1 MKYLIKSF
9 TFFCACML
17 VQLMGVAQSSTVNFN
32 DNWKFQ
38 LALDSTGNFPINNNW
53 RTLQLPHDW
62 SIEGNFSAS
71 HKTTF
76 NQAALPAGIGWYQK
90 EFVRTKAMLNKDV
103 FIYFD
108 GVFCNSEIWVND
120 HFVGKRPNGYVGFEY
135 NITPFLQETNTIKVK
150 VDNYLQPNSRYY
162 TGSGIYRDVQ
172 LIIKD
177 EVYCKA
183 SDIFITT
190 PQVSKQ
196 KAVVQLDVQVSNP
209 KKNLYQIKYELVDPS
224 GKIVGTT
231 TTKLGQQSKQEITL
245 AVASPKLWSTEYPNL
260 YKAVVSTLVNGMVKD
275 VVETKIGI
283 RNFRFDV
290 KNGFYLNEVPTK
302 ILGVCMHHDLG
313 ALGAAFNKSAAKRQL
328 QLLKEMGC
336 NAIRTAHNMPAAAF
350 LDLCDEMGFLVMDE
364 AFDSWQKKKNK
375 YDYSKDFAKWHQQDL
390 EAMIVRDRNHPSVFM
405 WSIGNEIREQFDSSG
420 IALTKEMVAII
431 KALDTTRP
439 VTSALTEN
447 ILSKNFIAQSDALDL
462 LGFNYKQSAYDSL
475 PSRFVGKPLIA
486 AETASALET
495 RAVYVLPAD
504 SNYIWPSDS
513 KDTKSGNVDYTCSAY
528 DNTYAYWGTTHEN
541 SWLSVKNRPFMSG
554 LFVWS
559 GFDFLGEPVP
569 YTYPAR
575 SSYYGIIDLAGIP
588 KDVYYMYQ
596 SEWTQKPVLHVLP
609 HWNWQ
614 KGQIVDVWAYYNNAD
629 MVSLYLNGKLVGTS
643 QKTAN
648 RLHAAWKLP
657 FEPGILKVVSTLK
670 GKVVLTKEMHTAGAP
685 KRLELSVNSRI
696 IHPNSENLCFITA
709 KLQDAKGNLV
719 PIHDQKIDFFVEE
732 GGTIVA
738 TDNGSPISHESFK
751 NTAIN
756 TLNGVCIAIVKP
768 TKGARNLKIRAISE
782 KCLPVKMDI
791 KLH

>member
-1 MKYLIKSF
+1 
-9 TFFCACML
+9 
-17 VQLMGVAQSSTVNFN
+17 
-32 DNWKFQ
+32 
-38 LALDSTGNFPINNNW
+38 
-53 RTLQLPHDW
+53 
-62 SIEGNFSAS
+62 
-71 HKTTF
+71 
-76 NQAALPAGIGWYQK
+76 
-90 EFVRTKAMLNKDV
+90 
-103 FIYFD
+103 
-108 GVFCNSEIWVND
+108 
-120 HFVGKRPNGYVGFEY
+120 
-135 NITPFLQETNTIKVK
+135 
-150 VDNYLQPNSRYY
+150 
-162 TGSGIYRDVQ
+162 
-172 LIIKD
+172 
-177 EVYCKA
+177 
-183 SDIFITT
+183 
-190 PQVSKQ
+190 
-196 KAVVQLDVQVSNP
+196 
-209 KKNLYQIKYELVDPS
+209 
-224 GKIVGTT
+224 
-231 TTKLGQQSKQEITL
+231 
-245 AVASPKLWSTEYPNL
+245 
-260 YKAVVSTLVNGMVKD
+260 MVKD

-313 ALGAAFNKSAAKRQL
+313 ALGAAYNKSAAKRQL

-447 ILSKNFIAQSDALDL
+447 ILSKNFIAQSAALDL
-462 LGFNYKQSAYDSL
+462 LGFNYKQNAYDSL
-475 PSRFVGKPLIA
+475 PIRFAGKPLIA

-495 RAVYVLPAD
+495 RGVYLLPAD

-596 SEWTQKPVLHVLP
+596 SEWTKKPVLHVLP
-609 HWNWQ
+609 HWNWK

-629 MVSLYLNGKLVGTS
+629 LVSLYLNGKLVGTS

-657 FEPGILKVVSTLK
+657 FEPGVLKVVSTLK

-685 KRLELSVNSRI
+685 QRLELSVNSRI

-719 PIHDQKIDFFVEE
+719 PIHDQKIDFSVEE

-768 TKGARNLKIRAISE
+768 TKGAKNLKIRAISE
-782 KCLPVKMDI
+782 NCLPTKMDI

>member
-9 TFFCACML
+9 TFFCASML
-17 VQLMGVAQSSTVNFN
+17 VQLLGAAQSSNIQFN

-38 LALDSTGNFPINNNW
+38 LALDSTGAFPSNNNW

-90 EFVRTKAMLNKDV
+90 DFIRTKEMINKEV

-108 GVFCNSEIWVND
+108 GVFCNSEVWVND

-135 NITPFLQETNTIKVK
+135 DITPYLQDKNTIKVK
-150 VDNYLQPNSRYY
+150 VDNFLQPNSRYY

-177 EVYCKA
+177 EVYVKA
-183 SDIFITT
+183 SNIFFTT

-209 KKNLYQIKYELVDPS
+209 KKNLYQIKFDIVDPS
-224 GKIVGTT
+224 GKIISSI
-231 TTKLGQQSKQEITL
+231 TTKLGQESKQKVIL
-245 AVASPKLWSTEYPNL
+245 PVASPQLWNTEHPSL
-260 YKAVVSTLVNGMVKD
+260 YKAIVRTIVNGSVKD

-290 KNGFYLNEVPTK
+290 KNGFYLNDVPTK

-336 NAIRTAHNMPAAAF
+336 NAIRTAHNMPASAF

-364 AFDSWQKKKNK
+364 AFDMWQKKKNK
-375 YDYSKDFAKWHQQDL
+375 FDYSKDFAKWYQQDL
-390 EAMIVRDRNHPSVFM
+390 EAMILRDRNHPSVFM

-420 IALTKEMVAII
+420 IALTKNMVAIV
-431 KALDTTRP
+431 KALDATRP

-447 ILSKNFIAQSDALDL
+447 ILAKNFIAQSGALDL
-462 LGFNYKQSAYDSL
+462 LGFNYKQYAYDSL
-475 PSRFVGKPLIA
+475 PTRFVGKPLIA

-495 RAVYVLPAD
+495 RGVYLLPAD
-504 SNYIWPSDS
+504 SNYVWPSDS
-513 KDTKSGNVDYTCSAY
+513 KDTKPGNVDYTCSAY

-569 YTYPAR
+569 YAYPAR

-596 SEWTQKPVLHVLP
+596 SEWTKKPVLHVLP
-609 HWNWQ
+609 HWNWK
-614 KGQIVDVWAYYNNAD
+614 KGDMVDVWAYYNNAD
-629 MVSLYLNGKLVGTS
+629 LVSLYLNGKLIGTS
-643 QKTAN
+643 QKTPQK
-648 RLHAAWKLP
+648 LHAAWKLP
-657 FEPGILKVVSTLK
+657 FEPGVLKVVSTLK
-670 GKVVLTKEMHTAGAP
+670 GKVVLSKEVFTAGAP
-685 KRLELSVNSRI
+685 AKLQLSVNSRI

-709 KLQDAKGNLV
+709 KLLDAKGNIV
-719 PIHDQKIDFFVEE
+719 PIHDQKIDFMVEE
-732 GGTIVA
+732 GGTIIA
-738 TDNGSPISHESFK
+738 TDNGSPVSHESFN

-768 TKGARNLKIRAISE
+768 SKGANKVKIKASSSNIPDSKIE
-782 KCLPVKMDI
+782 IIVQ
-791 KLH
+791 

>member
-1 MKYLIKSF
+1 
-9 TFFCACML
+9 ML
-17 VQLMGVAQSSTVNFN
+17 VQLLGAAQSSNIQFN

-38 LALDSTGNFPINNNW
+38 LALDSTGAFPSNNNW

-90 EFVRTKAMLNKDV
+90 DFIRTKEMINKEV

-108 GVFCNSEIWVND
+108 GVFCNSEVWVND

-135 NITPFLQETNTIKVK
+135 DITPYLQDKNTIKVK
-150 VDNYLQPNSRYY
+150 VDNFLQPNSRYY

-177 EVYCKA
+177 EVYVKA
-183 SDIFITT
+183 SNIFFTT

-209 KKNLYQIKYELVDPS
+209 KKNLYQIKFDIVDPS
-224 GKIVGTT
+224 GKIISST
-231 TTKLGQQSKQEITL
+231 TTKLGQESKQKVIL
-245 AVASPKLWSTEYPNL
+245 PVASPKLWNTEHPNL
-260 YKAVVSTLVNGMVKD
+260 YKAIVRTIVNGSVKD

-290 KNGFYLNEVPTK
+290 KNGFYLNDVPTK

-336 NAIRTAHNMPAAAF
+336 NAIRTAHNMPASAF

-364 AFDSWQKKKNK
+364 AFDMWQKKKNK
-375 YDYSKDFAKWHQQDL
+375 FDYSKDFAKWYQQDL
-390 EAMIVRDRNHPSVFM
+390 EAMILRDRNHPSVFM

-420 IALTKEMVAII
+420 IALTKNMVAIV
-431 KALDTTRP
+431 KALDATRP

-447 ILSKNFIAQSDALDL
+447 ILAKNFIAQAGALDL
-462 LGFNYKQSAYDSL
+462 LGFNYKQYAYDSL
-475 PSRFVGKPLIA
+475 PTRFVGKPLIA

-495 RAVYVLPAD
+495 RGVYLLPAD
-504 SNYIWPSDS
+504 SNYVWPSDS
-513 KDTKSGNVDYTCSAY
+513 KDTKPGNVDYTCSAY

-569 YTYPAR
+569 YAYPAR

-596 SEWTQKPVLHVLP
+596 SEWTKKPVLHVLP
-609 HWNWQ
+609 HWNWK
-614 KGQIVDVWAYYNNAD
+614 KGDMVDVWAYYNNAD
-629 MVSLYLNGKLVGTS
+629 LVSLYLNGKLIGTS
-643 QKTAN
+643 QKTPQK
-648 RLHAAWKLP
+648 LHAAWKLP
-657 FEPGILKVVSTLK
+657 FEPGVLKVVSTLK
-670 GKVVLTKEMHTAGAP
+670 GKVVLSKEVFTAGAP
-685 KRLELSVNSRI
+685 AKLQLSVNSRI

-709 KLQDAKGNLV
+709 KLLDAKGNLV
-719 PIHDQKIDFFVEE
+719 PIHDQKIDFMVEE
-732 GGTIVA
+732 GGTIIA
-738 TDNGSPISHESFK
+738 TDNGSPVSHESFN

-768 TKGARNLKIRAISE
+768 SKGANKVKIKASSSNIPDSKIE
-782 KCLPVKMDI
+782 IIVQ
-791 KLH
+791 

>member
-1 MKYLIKSF
+1 
-9 TFFCACML
+9 
-17 VQLMGVAQSSTVNFN
+17 
-32 DNWKFQ
+32 
-38 LALDSTGNFPINNNW
+38 
-53 RTLQLPHDW
+53 
-62 SIEGNFSAS
+62 
-71 HKTTF
+71 
-76 NQAALPAGIGWYQK
+76 
-90 EFVRTKAMLNKDV
+90 
-103 FIYFD
+103 
-108 GVFCNSEIWVND
+108 
-120 HFVGKRPNGYVGFEY
+120 
-135 NITPFLQETNTIKVK
+135 
-150 VDNYLQPNSRYY
+150 
-162 TGSGIYRDVQ
+162 
-172 LIIKD
+172 
-177 EVYCKA
+177 
-183 SDIFITT
+183 
-190 PQVSKQ
+190 
-196 KAVVQLDVQVSNP
+196 
-209 KKNLYQIKYELVDPS
+209 
-224 GKIVGTT
+224 
-231 TTKLGQQSKQEITL
+231 
-245 AVASPKLWSTEYPNL
+245 EYPNL

-313 ALGAAFNKSAAKRQL
+313 ALGAAYNKSAAKRQL

-447 ILSKNFIAQSDALDL
+447 ILSKNFIAQSAALDL
-462 LGFNYKQSAYDSL
+462 LGFNYKQNAYDSL
-475 PSRFVGKPLIA
+475 PIRFAGKPLIA

-495 RAVYVLPAD
+495 RGVYLLPAD

-596 SEWTQKPVLHVLP
+596 SEWTKKPVLHVLP
-609 HWNWQ
+609 HWNWK

-629 MVSLYLNGKLVGTS
+629 LVSLYLNGKLVGTS

-657 FEPGILKVVSTLK
+657 FEPGVLKVVSTLK

-685 KRLELSVNSRI
+685 QRLELSVNSRI

-719 PIHDQKIDFFVEE
+719 PIHDQKIDFSVEE

-768 TKGARNLKIRAISE
+768 TKGAKNLKIRAISE
-782 KCLPVKMDI
+782 NCLPTKMDI

>member
-1 MKYLIKSF
+1 MNYLIKSF

-17 VQLMGVAQSSTVNFN
+17 VQLVGVAQSSTVNFN

-53 RTLQLPHDW
+53 RKLQLPHDW

-76 NQAALPAGIGWYQK
+76 NQAALPAGVGWYQK
-90 EFVRTKAMLNKDV
+90 EFERTKNMLNKEV

-135 NITPFLQETNTIKVK
+135 NITPFLQEKNTIKVK

-177 EVYCKA
+177 EVYIKA
-183 SDIFITT
+183 SNIFITT

-196 KAVVQLDVQVSNP
+196 KAVVQLDVQVTNP
-209 KKNLYQIKYELVDPS
+209 NKALYQIKYELLDSS
-224 GKIVGTT
+224 GKIIGAT
-231 TTKLGQQSKQEITL
+231 TTKLGQQTKQQITL
-245 AVASPKLWSTEYPNL
+245 AVTSPKLWSTEHPNL
-260 YKAVVSTLVNGMVKD
+260 YKAVVSTLVNGSIKD

-350 LDLCDEMGFLVMDE
+350 LDVCDEMGFLIMDE

-447 ILSKNFIAQSDALDL
+447 ILSKNFIAQSGALDL
-462 LGFNYKQSAYDSL
+462 LGFNYKQNAYDSL

-495 RAVYVLPAD
+495 RGVYVLPAD

-559 GFDFLGEPVP
+559 GFDFLGEPIP

-596 SEWTQKPVLHVLP
+596 SEWTKKPVLHVLP

-629 MVSLYLNGKLVGTS
+629 LVSLYLNGKLVGTS

-685 KRLELSVNSRI
+685 QRLELSVNSRI
-696 IHPNSENLCFITA
+696 IHPNCENLCFITA

-751 NTAIN
+751 NSAIN

-782 KCLPVKMDI
+782 NCLPIKMDI

>member
-9 TFFCACML
+9 TFFCASML
-17 VQLMGVAQSSTVNFN
+17 VQLLGAAQSSNIQFN

-38 LALDSTGNFPINNNW
+38 LALDSTGAFPSNNNW
-53 RTLQLPHDW
+53 KTLQLPHDW

-90 EFVRTKAMLNKDV
+90 DFIRTKEMINKEV

-108 GVFCNSEIWVND
+108 GVFCNSEVWVND

-135 NITPFLQETNTIKVK
+135 DITPYLQDKNTIKVK
-150 VDNYLQPNSRYY
+150 VDNFLQPNSRYY

-177 EVYCKA
+177 EVYVKA
-183 SDIFITT
+183 SNIFFTT

-209 KKNLYQIKYELVDPS
+209 KKNLYQIKFDIVDPS
-224 GKIVGTT
+224 GKIISST
-231 TTKLGQQSKQEITL
+231 TTKLGQESKQKVIL
-245 AVASPKLWSTEYPNL
+245 PVASPQLWNTEHPNL
-260 YKAVVSTLVNGMVKD
+260 YKAIVRTIVNGSVKD

-290 KNGFYLNEVPTK
+290 KNGFYLNDVPTK

-336 NAIRTAHNMPAAAF
+336 NAIRTAHNMPASAF

-364 AFDSWQKKKNK
+364 AFDMWQKKKNK
-375 YDYSKDFAKWHQQDL
+375 FDYSKDFAKWYQQDL
-390 EAMIVRDRNHPSVFM
+390 EAMILRDRNHPSVFM

-420 IALTKEMVAII
+420 IALTKNMVAIV
-431 KALDTTRP
+431 KALDATRP

-447 ILSKNFIAQSDALDL
+447 ILAKNFIAQSGALDL
-462 LGFNYKQSAYDSL
+462 LGFNYKQYAYDSL
-475 PSRFVGKPLIA
+475 PTRFVGKPLIA

-495 RAVYVLPAD
+495 RGVYLLPAD
-504 SNYIWPSDS
+504 SNYVWPSDS
-513 KDTKSGNVDYTCSAY
+513 KDTKPGNVDYTCSAY

-569 YTYPAR
+569 YAYPAR

-596 SEWTQKPVLHVLP
+596 SEWTKKPVLHVLP
-609 HWNWQ
+609 HWNWK
-614 KGQIVDVWAYYNNAD
+614 KGDMVDVWAYYNNAD
-629 MVSLYLNGKLVGTS
+629 LVSLYLNGKLIGTS
-643 QKTAN
+643 QKTPQK
-648 RLHAAWKLP
+648 LHAAWKLP
-657 FEPGILKVVSTLK
+657 FEPGVLKVVSTLK
-670 GKVVLTKEMHTAGAP
+670 GKVVLSKEVFTAEAP
-685 KRLELSVNSRI
+685 AKLQLSVNSRI

-709 KLQDAKGNLV
+709 KLLDGKGNIV
-719 PIHDQKIDFFVEE
+719 PIHDQKIDFMVEE
-732 GGTIVA
+732 GGTIIA
-738 TDNGSPISHESFK
+738 TDNGSPVSHESFN

-768 TKGARNLKIRAISE
+768 SKGANKVKIKASSSNIPDSKIE
-782 KCLPVKMDI
+782 IIVQ
-791 KLH
+791 

>member
-9 TFFCACML
+9 TFFCASML
-17 VQLMGVAQSSTVNFN
+17 VQLLGAAQSSNIQFN

-38 LALDSTGNFPINNNW
+38 LALDSTGAFPSNNNW

-62 SIEGNFSAS
+62 SIEGDFSAS

-90 EFVRTKAMLNKDV
+90 DFIRTKEMINKEV

-108 GVFCNSEIWVND
+108 GVFCNSEVWVND

-135 NITPFLQETNTIKVK
+135 DITPYLQDKNTIKVK
-150 VDNYLQPNSRYY
+150 VDNFLQPNSRYY

-177 EVYCKA
+177 EVYVKA
-183 SDIFITT
+183 SNIFFTT

-209 KKNLYQIKYELVDPS
+209 KKNLYQIKFDIVDPS
-224 GKIVGTT
+224 GKIISST
-231 TTKLGQQSKQEITL
+231 TTKLGQESKQKVIL
-245 AVASPKLWSTEYPNL
+245 PVASPQLWNTEHPNL
-260 YKAVVSTLVNGMVKD
+260 YKAIVRTIVNGSVKD

-290 KNGFYLNEVPTK
+290 KNGFYLNDVPTK

-336 NAIRTAHNMPAAAF
+336 NAIRTAHNMPASAF

-364 AFDSWQKKKNK
+364 AFDMWQKKKNK
-375 YDYSKDFAKWHQQDL
+375 FDYSKDFAKWYQQDL
-390 EAMIVRDRNHPSVFM
+390 EAMILRDRNHPSVFM

-420 IALTKEMVAII
+420 IALTKNMVAIV
-431 KALDTTRP
+431 KALDATRP

-447 ILSKNFIAQSDALDL
+447 ILAKNFIAQSGALDL
-462 LGFNYKQSAYDSL
+462 LGFNYKQYAYDSL
-475 PSRFVGKPLIA
+475 PTRFVGKPLIA

-495 RAVYVLPAD
+495 RGVYLLPAD
-504 SNYIWPSDS
+504 SNYVWPSDS
-513 KDTKSGNVDYTCSAY
+513 KDTKPGNVDYTCSAY

-569 YTYPAR
+569 YAYPAR

-596 SEWTQKPVLHVLP
+596 SEWTKKPVLHVLP
-609 HWNWQ
+609 HWNWK
-614 KGQIVDVWAYYNNAD
+614 KGDMVDVWAYYNNAD
-629 MVSLYLNGKLVGTS
+629 LVSLYLNGKLIGTS
-643 QKTAN
+643 QKTPQK
-648 RLHAAWKLP
+648 LHAAWKLP
-657 FEPGILKVVSTLK
+657 FEPGVLKVVSTLK
-670 GKVVLTKEMHTAGAP
+670 GKVVLSKEVFTAGAP
-685 KRLELSVNSRI
+685 AKLQLSVNSRI

-709 KLQDAKGNLV
+709 KLLDAKGNLV
-719 PIHDQKIDFFVEE
+719 PIHDQKIDFMVEE
-732 GGTIVA
+732 GGTIIA
-738 TDNGSPISHESFK
+738 TDNGSPVSHESFN

-768 TKGARNLKIRAISE
+768 SKGANKVKIKASSSNIPDSKIE
-782 KCLPVKMDI
+782 IIVQ
-791 KLH
+791 

>member
-9 TFFCACML
+9 TFFCASML
-17 VQLMGVAQSSTVNFN
+17 VQLLGAAQSSNIQFN

-38 LALDSTGNFPINNNW
+38 LALDSTGAFPSNNNW

-62 SIEGNFSAS
+62 SIEGDFSAS

-90 EFVRTKAMLNKDV
+90 DFIRTKEMINKEV

-108 GVFCNSEIWVND
+108 GVFCNSEVWVND

-135 NITPFLQETNTIKVK
+135 DITPYLQDKNTIKVK
-150 VDNYLQPNSRYY
+150 VDNFLQPNSRYY

-177 EVYCKA
+177 EVYVKA
-183 SDIFITT
+183 SNIFFTT

-209 KKNLYQIKYELVDPS
+209 KKNLYQIKFDIVDPS
-224 GKIVGTT
+224 GKIISST
-231 TTKLGQQSKQEITL
+231 TTKLGQESKQKVIL
-245 AVASPKLWSTEYPNL
+245 PVASPQLWNTEHPNL
-260 YKAVVSTLVNGMVKD
+260 YKAIVRTIVNGSVKD

-283 RNFRFDV
+283 RNFRFDD
-290 KNGFYLNEVPTK
+290 KNGFYLNDVPTK

-336 NAIRTAHNMPAAAF
+336 NAIRTAHNMPASAF

-364 AFDSWQKKKNK
+364 AFDMWQKKKNK
-375 YDYSKDFAKWHQQDL
+375 FDYSKDFAKWYQQDL
-390 EAMIVRDRNHPSVFM
+390 EAMILRDRNHPSVFM

-420 IALTKEMVAII
+420 IALTKNMVAIV
-431 KALDTTRP
+431 KALDATRP

-447 ILSKNFIAQSDALDL
+447 ILAKNFIAQSGALDL
-462 LGFNYKQSAYDSL
+462 LGFNYKQYAYDSL
-475 PSRFVGKPLIA
+475 PTRFVGKPLIA

-495 RAVYVLPAD
+495 RGVYLLPAD
-504 SNYIWPSDS
+504 SNYVWPSDS
-513 KDTKSGNVDYTCSAY
+513 KDTKPGNVDYTCSAY

-569 YTYPAR
+569 YAYPAR

-596 SEWTQKPVLHVLP
+596 SEWTKKPVLHVLP
-609 HWNWQ
+609 HWNWK
-614 KGQIVDVWAYYNNAD
+614 KGDMVDVWAYYNNAD
-629 MVSLYLNGKLVGTS
+629 LVSLYLNGKLIGTS
-643 QKTAN
+643 QKTPQK
-648 RLHAAWKLP
+648 LHAAWKLP
-657 FEPGILKVVSTLK
+657 FEPGVLKVVSTLK
-670 GKVVLTKEMHTAGAP
+670 GKVVLSKEVFTAGAP
-685 KRLELSVNSRI
+685 AKLQLSVNSRI

-709 KLQDAKGNLV
+709 KLLDGKGNIV
-719 PIHDQKIDFFVEE
+719 PIHDQKIDFMVEE
-732 GGTIVA
+732 GGTIIA
-738 TDNGSPISHESFK
+738 TDNGSPVSHESFN

-768 TKGARNLKIRAISE
+768 SKGANKVKIKASSSNIPDSKIE
-782 KCLPVKMDI
+782 IIVQ
-791 KLH
+791 

>member
-9 TFFCACML
+9 TFFCASML
-17 VQLMGVAQSSTVNFN
+17 VQLLGAAQSSNIQFN

-38 LALDSTGNFPINNNW
+38 LALDSTGAFPSNNNW

-62 SIEGNFSAS
+62 SIEGDFSAS

-90 EFVRTKAMLNKDV
+90 DFIRTKEMINKEV

-108 GVFCNSEIWVND
+108 GVFCNSEVWVND

-135 NITPFLQETNTIKVK
+135 DITPYLQDKNTIKVK
-150 VDNYLQPNSRYY
+150 VDNFLQPNSRYY

-177 EVYCKA
+177 EVYVKA
-183 SDIFITT
+183 SNIFFTT

-209 KKNLYQIKYELVDPS
+209 KKYLYQIKFDIVDPS
-224 GKIVGTT
+224 GKIISST
-231 TTKLGQQSKQEITL
+231 TTKLGQESKQKVIL
-245 AVASPKLWSTEYPNL
+245 PVASPKLWNTEHPNL
-260 YKAVVSTLVNGMVKD
+260 YKAIVRTIVNGSVKD

-290 KNGFYLNEVPTK
+290 KNGFYLNDVPTK

-336 NAIRTAHNMPAAAF
+336 NAIRTAHNMPASAF

-364 AFDSWQKKKNK
+364 AFDMWQKKKNK
-375 YDYSKDFAKWHQQDL
+375 FDYSKDFAKWYQQDL
-390 EAMIVRDRNHPSVFM
+390 EAMILRDRNHPSVFM

-420 IALTKEMVAII
+420 IALTKNMVAIV
-431 KALDTTRP
+431 KALDATRP

-447 ILSKNFIAQSDALDL
+447 ILAKNFIAQAGALDL
-462 LGFNYKQSAYDSL
+462 LGFNYKQYAYDSL
-475 PSRFVGKPLIA
+475 PTRFVGKPLIA

-495 RAVYVLPAD
+495 RGVYLLPAD
-504 SNYIWPSDS
+504 SNYVWPSDS
-513 KDTKSGNVDYTCSAY
+513 KDTKPGNVDYTCSAY

-569 YTYPAR
+569 YAYHAR

-596 SEWTQKPVLHVLP
+596 SEWTKKPVLHVLP
-609 HWNWQ
+609 HWNWK
-614 KGQIVDVWAYYNNAD
+614 KGDMVDVWAYYNNAD
-629 MVSLYLNGKLVGTS
+629 LVSLYLNGKLIGTS
-643 QKTAN
+643 QKTPQK
-648 RLHAAWKLP
+648 LHAAWKLP
-657 FEPGILKVVSTLK
+657 FEPGVLKVVSTLK
-670 GKVVLTKEMHTAGAP
+670 GKVVLSKEVFTAGAP
-685 KRLELSVNSRI
+685 AKLQLSVNSRI

-709 KLQDAKGNLV
+709 KLLDAKGNLV
-719 PIHDQKIDFFVEE
+719 PIHDQKIDFMVEE
-732 GGTIVA
+732 GGTIIA
-738 TDNGSPISHESFK
+738 TDNGSPVSHESFN

-768 TKGARNLKIRAISE
+768 SKGANKVKIKASSSNIPDSKIE
-782 KCLPVKMDI
+782 IIVQ
-791 KLH
+791 

>member
-1 MKYLIKSF
+1 
-9 TFFCACML
+9 ML
-17 VQLMGVAQSSTVNFN
+17 VQLLGAAQSSNIQFN

-38 LALDSTGNFPINNNW
+38 LALDSTGAFPSNNNW

-90 EFVRTKAMLNKDV
+90 DFIRTKEMINKEV

-108 GVFCNSEIWVND
+108 GVFCNSEVWVND

-135 NITPFLQETNTIKVK
+135 DITPYLQDKNTIKVK
-150 VDNYLQPNSRYY
+150 VDNFLQPNSRYY

-177 EVYCKA
+177 EVYVKA
-183 SDIFITT
+183 SNIFFTT

-209 KKNLYQIKYELVDPS
+209 KKNLYQIKFDIVDPS
-224 GKIVGTT
+224 GKIISSI
-231 TTKLGQQSKQEITL
+231 TTKLGQESKQKVIL
-245 AVASPKLWSTEYPNL
+245 PVASPQLWNTEHPSL
-260 YKAVVSTLVNGMVKD
+260 YKAIVRTIVNGSVKD

-290 KNGFYLNEVPTK
+290 KNGFYLNDVPTK

-336 NAIRTAHNMPAAAF
+336 NAIRTAHNMPASAF

-364 AFDSWQKKKNK
+364 AFDMWQKKKNK
-375 YDYSKDFAKWHQQDL
+375 FDYSKDFAKWYQQDL
-390 EAMIVRDRNHPSVFM
+390 EAMILRDRNHPSVFM

-420 IALTKEMVAII
+420 IALTKNMVAIV
-431 KALDTTRP
+431 KALDATRP

-447 ILSKNFIAQSDALDL
+447 ILAKNFIAQSGALDL
-462 LGFNYKQSAYDSL
+462 LGFNYKQYAYDSL
-475 PSRFVGKPLIA
+475 PTRFVGKPLIA

-495 RAVYVLPAD
+495 RGVYLLPAD
-504 SNYIWPSDS
+504 SNYVWPSDS
-513 KDTKSGNVDYTCSAY
+513 KDTKPGNVDYTCSAY

-569 YTYPAR
+569 YAYPAR

-596 SEWTQKPVLHVLP
+596 SEWTKKPVLHVLP
-609 HWNWQ
+609 HWNWK
-614 KGQIVDVWAYYNNAD
+614 KGDMVDVWAYYNNAD
-629 MVSLYLNGKLVGTS
+629 LVSLYLNGKLIGTS
-643 QKTAN
+643 QKTPQK
-648 RLHAAWKLP
+648 LHAAWKLP
-657 FEPGILKVVSTLK
+657 FEPGVLKVVSTLK
-670 GKVVLTKEMHTAGAP
+670 GKVVLSKEVFTAGAP
-685 KRLELSVNSRI
+685 AKLQLSVNSRI

-709 KLQDAKGNLV
+709 KLLDAKGNIV
-719 PIHDQKIDFFVEE
+719 PIHDQKIDFMVEE
-732 GGTIVA
+732 GGTIIA
-738 TDNGSPISHESFK
+738 TDNGSPVSHESFN

-768 TKGARNLKIRAISE
+768 SKGANKVKIKASSSNIPDSKIE
-782 KCLPVKMDI
+782 IIVQ
-791 KLH
+791 

>member
-1 MKYLIKSF
+1 
-9 TFFCACML
+9 ML
-17 VQLMGVAQSSTVNFN
+17 VQLVGVAQSSTVNFN

-53 RTLQLPHDW
+53 RKLQLPHDW

-76 NQAALPAGIGWYQK
+76 NQAALPAGVGWYQK
-90 EFVRTKAMLNKDV
+90 EFERTKNMLNKEV

-135 NITPFLQETNTIKVK
+135 NITPFLQEKNTIKVK

-177 EVYCKA
+177 EVYIKA
-183 SDIFITT
+183 SNIFITT

-196 KAVVQLDVQVSNP
+196 KAVVQLDVQVTNP
-209 KKNLYQIKYELVDPS
+209 NKALYQIKYELLDSS
-224 GKIVGTT
+224 GKIIGAT
-231 TTKLGQQSKQEITL
+231 TTKLGQQTKQQITL
-245 AVASPKLWSTEYPNL
+245 AVTSPKLWSTEHPNL
-260 YKAVVSTLVNGMVKD
+260 YKAVVSTLVNGSIKD

-350 LDLCDEMGFLVMDE
+350 LDLCDEMGFLIMDE

-447 ILSKNFIAQSDALDL
+447 ILSKNFIAQSGALDL
-462 LGFNYKQSAYDSL
+462 LGFNYKQNAYDSL

-495 RAVYVLPAD
+495 RGVYVLPAD

-559 GFDFLGEPVP
+559 GFDFLGEPIP

-596 SEWTQKPVLHVLP
+596 SEWTKKPVLHVLP

-629 MVSLYLNGKLVGTS
+629 LVSLYLNGKLVGTS

-685 KRLELSVNSRI
+685 QRLELSVNSRI
-696 IHPNSENLCFITA
+696 IHPNCENLCFITA

-751 NTAIN
+751 NSAIN

-782 KCLPVKMDI
+782 NCLPIKMDI

>member
-9 TFFCACML
+9 TFFCASML
-17 VQLMGVAQSSTVNFN
+17 VQLLCAAQSSNIQFN

-38 LALDSTGNFPINNNW
+38 LSLDSTGAFPSNNNW

-62 SIEGNFSAS
+62 SIEGNFSTS

-90 EFVRTKAMLNKDV
+90 DFIRTKEMINKEV

-108 GVFCNSEIWVND
+108 GVFCNSEVWVND

-135 NITPFLQETNTIKVK
+135 DITPYLQDKNTIKVK
-150 VDNYLQPNSRYY
+150 VDNFLQPNSRYY

-177 EVYCKA
+177 EVYVKA
-183 SDIFITT
+183 SNIFFTT

-209 KKNLYQIKYELVDPS
+209 KKNLYQIKFDIVDPS
-224 GKIVGTT
+224 GKIISST
-231 TTKLGQQSKQEITL
+231 TTKLGQESKQKVIL
-245 AVASPKLWSTEYPNL
+245 PVASPKLWNTEHPNL
-260 YKAVVSTLVNGMVKD
+260 YKAIVRTIVNGSVKD

-290 KNGFYLNEVPTK
+290 KNGFYLNDVPTK

-336 NAIRTAHNMPAAAF
+336 NAIRTAHNMPASAF

-364 AFDSWQKKKNK
+364 AFDMWQKKKNK
-375 YDYSKDFAKWHQQDL
+375 FDYSKDFAKWYQQDL
-390 EAMIVRDRNHPSVFM
+390 EAMILRDRNHPSVFM

-420 IALTKEMVAII
+420 FALTKNMVAIV
-431 KALDTTRP
+431 KALDATRP

-447 ILSKNFIAQSDALDL
+447 ILAKNFIAQSGALDL
-462 LGFNYKQSAYDSL
+462 LGFNYKQYAYDSL
-475 PSRFVGKPLIA
+475 PTRFVGKPLIA

-495 RAVYVLPAD
+495 RGVYLLPAD
-504 SNYIWPSDS
+504 SNYVWPSDS
-513 KDTKSGNVDYTCSAY
+513 KDTKPGNVDYTCSAY

-569 YTYPAR
+569 YAYPAR

-596 SEWTQKPVLHVLP
+596 SEWTKKPVLHVLP
-609 HWNWQ
+609 HWNWK
-614 KGQIVDVWAYYNNAD
+614 KGDMVDVWAYYNNAD
-629 MVSLYLNGKLVGTS
+629 LVSLYLNGKLIGTS
-643 QKTAN
+643 QKTPQK
-648 RLHAAWKLP
+648 LHAAWKLP
-657 FEPGILKVVSTLK
+657 FEPGVLKVVSTLK
-670 GKVVLTKEMHTAGAP
+670 GKVVLSKEVFTAGAP
-685 KRLELSVNSRI
+685 AKLQLSVNSRI

-709 KLQDAKGNLV
+709 KLLDAKGNIV
-719 PIHDQKIDFFVEE
+719 PIHDQKIDFMVEE
-732 GGTIVA
+732 GGTIIA
-738 TDNGSPISHESFK
+738 TDNGSPVSHESFN

-768 TKGARNLKIRAISE
+768 SKGANKVKIKASSSNIPDSKIE
-782 KCLPVKMDI
+782 IIVQ
-791 KLH
+791 

>member
-1 MKYLIKSF
+1 
-9 TFFCACML
+9 
-17 VQLMGVAQSSTVNFN
+17 
-32 DNWKFQ
+32 
-38 LALDSTGNFPINNNW
+38 
-53 RTLQLPHDW
+53 
-62 SIEGNFSAS
+62 
-71 HKTTF
+71 
-76 NQAALPAGIGWYQK
+76 
-90 EFVRTKAMLNKDV
+90 
-103 FIYFD
+103 
-108 GVFCNSEIWVND
+108 
-120 HFVGKRPNGYVGFEY
+120 
-135 NITPFLQETNTIKVK
+135 
-150 VDNYLQPNSRYY
+150 
-162 TGSGIYRDVQ
+162 
-172 LIIKD
+172 
-177 EVYCKA
+177 
-183 SDIFITT
+183 
-190 PQVSKQ
+190 
-196 KAVVQLDVQVSNP
+196 
-209 KKNLYQIKYELVDPS
+209 
-224 GKIVGTT
+224 
-231 TTKLGQQSKQEITL
+231 
-245 AVASPKLWSTEYPNL
+245 
-260 YKAVVSTLVNGMVKD
+260 MVKD

-447 ILSKNFIAQSDALDL
+447 ILSKNFIAQSGALDL
-462 LGFNYKQSAYDSL
+462 LGFNYKQNAYDSL
-475 PSRFVGKPLIA
+475 PIRFAGKPLIA

-495 RAVYVLPAD
+495 RGVYLLPAD
-504 SNYIWPSDS
+504 SNYLWPSDS

-596 SEWTQKPVLHVLP
+596 SEWTKKPVLHVLP

-629 MVSLYLNGKLVGTS
+629 LVSY
-643 QKTAN
+643 
-648 RLHAAWKLP
+648 
-657 FEPGILKVVSTLK
+657 I
-670 GKVVLTKEMHTAGAP
+670 
-685 KRLELSVNSRI
+685 
-696 IHPNSENLCFITA
+696 
-709 KLQDAKGNLV
+709 
-719 PIHDQKIDFFVEE
+719 
-732 GGTIVA
+732 
-738 TDNGSPISHESFK
+738 
-751 NTAIN
+751 
-756 TLNGVCIAIVKP
+756 
-768 TKGARNLKIRAISE
+768 
-782 KCLPVKMDI
+782 
-791 KLH
+791 

>member
-9 TFFCACML
+9 TFFCASML
-17 VQLMGVAQSSTVNFN
+17 VQLLCAAQSSNIQFN

-38 LALDSTGNFPINNNW
+38 LALDSTGAFPSNNNW

-90 EFVRTKAMLNKDV
+90 DFIRTKEMINKEV

-108 GVFCNSEIWVND
+108 GVFCNSEVWVND

-135 NITPFLQETNTIKVK
+135 DITPYLQDKNTIKVK
-150 VDNYLQPNSRYY
+150 VDNFLQPNSRYY

-177 EVYCKA
+177 EVYVKA
-183 SDIFITT
+183 SNIFFTT

-209 KKNLYQIKYELVDPS
+209 KKNLYQIKFDIVDPS
-224 GKIVGTT
+224 GKIISST
-231 TTKLGQQSKQEITL
+231 TTKLGQESKQKVIL
-245 AVASPKLWSTEYPNL
+245 PVASPKLWNTEHPNL
-260 YKAVVSTLVNGMVKD
+260 YKAIVRTIVNGSVKD

-290 KNGFYLNEVPTK
+290 KNGFYLNDVPTK

-336 NAIRTAHNMPAAAF
+336 NAIRTAHNLPASAF

-364 AFDSWQKKKNK
+364 AFDMWQKKKNK
-375 YDYSKDFAKWHQQDL
+375 FDYSKDFAKWYQQDL
-390 EAMIVRDRNHPSVFM
+390 EAMILRDRNHPSVFM

-420 IALTKEMVAII
+420 IALTKNMVAIV
-431 KALDTTRP
+431 KALDATRP

-447 ILSKNFIAQSDALDL
+447 ILAKNFIAQSGALDL
-462 LGFNYKQSAYDSL
+462 LGFNYKQYAYDSL
-475 PSRFVGKPLIA
+475 PTRFVGKPLIA

-495 RAVYVLPAD
+495 RGVYLLPAD
-504 SNYIWPSDS
+504 SNYVWPSDS
-513 KDTKSGNVDYTCSAY
+513 KDTKPGNVDYNCSAY

-569 YTYPAR
+569 YAYPAR

-596 SEWTQKPVLHVLP
+596 SEWTKKPVLHVLP
-609 HWNWQ
+609 HWNWK
-614 KGQIVDVWAYYNNAD
+614 KGDMVDVWAYYNNAD
-629 MVSLYLNGKLVGTS
+629 LVSLYLNGKLIGTS
-643 QKTAN
+643 QKTPQK
-648 RLHAAWKLP
+648 LHAAWKLP
-657 FEPGILKVVSTLK
+657 FEPGVLKVVSTLK
-670 GKVVLTKEMHTAGAP
+670 GKVVLSKEVFTAGAP
-685 KRLELSVNSRI
+685 AKLQLSVNSRI

-709 KLQDAKGNLV
+709 KLLDAKGNIV
-719 PIHDQKIDFFVEE
+719 PIHDQKIDFMVEE
-732 GGTIVA
+732 GGTIIA
-738 TDNGSPISHESFK
+738 TDNGSPVSHESFN

-768 TKGARNLKIRAISE
+768 SKGANKVKIKASSSNIPDSKIE
-782 KCLPVKMDI
+782 IIVQ
-791 KLH
+791 

>member
-1 MKYLIKSF
+1 
-9 TFFCACML
+9 ML
-17 VQLMGVAQSSTVNFN
+17 VQLLGAAQSSNIQFN

-38 LALDSTGNFPINNNW
+38 LALDSTGAFPSNNNW

-62 SIEGNFSAS
+62 SIEGDFSAS

-90 EFVRTKAMLNKDV
+90 DFIRTKEMINKEV

-108 GVFCNSEIWVND
+108 GVFCNSEVWVND

-135 NITPFLQETNTIKVK
+135 DITPYLQDKNTIKVK
-150 VDNYLQPNSRYY
+150 VDNFLQPNSRYY

-177 EVYCKA
+177 EVYVKA
-183 SDIFITT
+183 SNIFFTT

-209 KKNLYQIKYELVDPS
+209 KKYLYQIKFDIVDPS
-224 GKIVGTT
+224 GKIISST
-231 TTKLGQQSKQEITL
+231 TTKLGQESKQKVIL
-245 AVASPKLWSTEYPNL
+245 PVASPKLWNTEHPNL
-260 YKAVVSTLVNGMVKD
+260 YKAIVRTIVNGSVKD

-290 KNGFYLNEVPTK
+290 KNGFYLNDVPTK

-336 NAIRTAHNMPAAAF
+336 NAIRTAHNMPASAF

-364 AFDSWQKKKNK
+364 AFDMWQKKKNK
-375 YDYSKDFAKWHQQDL
+375 FDYSKDFAKWYQQDL
-390 EAMIVRDRNHPSVFM
+390 EAMILRDRNHPSVFM

-420 IALTKEMVAII
+420 IALTKNMVAIV
-431 KALDTTRP
+431 KALDATRP

-447 ILSKNFIAQSDALDL
+447 ILAKNFIAQAGALDL
-462 LGFNYKQSAYDSL
+462 LGFNYKQYAYDSL
-475 PSRFVGKPLIA
+475 PTRFVGKPLIA

-495 RAVYVLPAD
+495 RGVYLLPAD
-504 SNYIWPSDS
+504 SNYVWPSDS
-513 KDTKSGNVDYTCSAY
+513 KDTKPGNVDYTCSAY

-569 YTYPAR
+569 YAYHAR

-596 SEWTQKPVLHVLP
+596 SEWTKKPVLHVLP
-609 HWNWQ
+609 HWNWK
-614 KGQIVDVWAYYNNAD
+614 KGDMVDVWAYYNNAD
-629 MVSLYLNGKLVGTS
+629 LVSLYLNGKLIGTS
-643 QKTAN
+643 QKTPQK
-648 RLHAAWKLP
+648 LHAAWKLP
-657 FEPGILKVVSTLK
+657 FEPGVLKVVSTLK
-670 GKVVLTKEMHTAGAP
+670 GKVVLSKEVFTAGAP
-685 KRLELSVNSRI
+685 AKLQLSVNSRI

-709 KLQDAKGNLV
+709 KLLDAKGNLV
-719 PIHDQKIDFFVEE
+719 PIHDQKIDFMVEE
-732 GGTIVA
+732 GGTIIA
-738 TDNGSPISHESFK
+738 TDNGSPVSHESFN

-768 TKGARNLKIRAISE
+768 SKGANKVKIKASSSNIPDSKIE
-782 KCLPVKMDI
+782 IIVQ
-791 KLH
+791 

>member
-1 MKYLIKSF
+1 
-9 TFFCACML
+9 ML
-17 VQLMGVAQSSTVNFN
+17 VQLLCAAQSSNIQFN

-38 LALDSTGNFPINNNW
+38 LSLDSTGAFPSNNNW

-62 SIEGNFSAS
+62 SIEGNFSTS

-90 EFVRTKAMLNKDV
+90 DFIRTKEMINKEV

-108 GVFCNSEIWVND
+108 GVFCNSEVWVND

-135 NITPFLQETNTIKVK
+135 DITPYLQDKNTIKVK
-150 VDNYLQPNSRYY
+150 VDNFLQPNSRYY

-177 EVYCKA
+177 EVYVKA
-183 SDIFITT
+183 SNIFFTT

-209 KKNLYQIKYELVDPS
+209 KKNLYQIKFDIVDPS
-224 GKIVGTT
+224 GKIISST
-231 TTKLGQQSKQEITL
+231 TTKLGQESKQKVIL
-245 AVASPKLWSTEYPNL
+245 PVASPKLWNTEHPNL
-260 YKAVVSTLVNGMVKD
+260 YKAIVRTIVNGSVKD

-290 KNGFYLNEVPTK
+290 KNGFYLNDVPTK

-336 NAIRTAHNMPAAAF
+336 NAIRTAHNMPASAF

-364 AFDSWQKKKNK
+364 AFDMWQKKKNK
-375 YDYSKDFAKWHQQDL
+375 FDYSKDFAKWYQQDL
-390 EAMIVRDRNHPSVFM
+390 EAMILRDRNHPSVFM

-420 IALTKEMVAII
+420 FALTKNMVAIV
-431 KALDTTRP
+431 KALDATRP

-447 ILSKNFIAQSDALDL
+447 ILAKNFIAQSGALDL
-462 LGFNYKQSAYDSL
+462 LGFNYKQYAYDSL
-475 PSRFVGKPLIA
+475 PTRFVGKPLIA

-495 RAVYVLPAD
+495 RGVYLLPAD
-504 SNYIWPSDS
+504 SNYVWPSDS
-513 KDTKSGNVDYTCSAY
+513 KDTKPGNVDYTCSAY

-569 YTYPAR
+569 YAYPAR

-596 SEWTQKPVLHVLP
+596 SEWTKKPVLHVLP
-609 HWNWQ
+609 HWNWK
-614 KGQIVDVWAYYNNAD
+614 KGDMVDVWAYYNNAD
-629 MVSLYLNGKLVGTS
+629 LVSLYLNGKLIGTS
-643 QKTAN
+643 QKTPQK
-648 RLHAAWKLP
+648 LHAAWKLP
-657 FEPGILKVVSTLK
+657 FEPGVLKVVSTLK
-670 GKVVLTKEMHTAGAP
+670 GKVVLSKEVFTAGAP
-685 KRLELSVNSRI
+685 AKLQLSVNSRI

-709 KLQDAKGNLV
+709 KLLDAKGNIV
-719 PIHDQKIDFFVEE
+719 PIHDQKIDFMVEE
-732 GGTIVA
+732 GGTIIA
-738 TDNGSPISHESFK
+738 TDNGSPVSHESFN

-768 TKGARNLKIRAISE
+768 SKGANKVKIKASSSNIPDSKIE
-782 KCLPVKMDI
+782 IIVQ
-791 KLH
+791 

>member
-1 MKYLIKSF
+1 MNYLIKSF

-17 VQLMGVAQSSTVNFN
+17 VQLVGVAQSSTVNFN

-53 RTLQLPHDW
+53 RKLQLPHDW

-76 NQAALPAGIGWYQK
+76 NQAALPAGVGWYQK
-90 EFVRTKAMLNKDV
+90 EFERTKNMLNKEV

-135 NITPFLQETNTIKVK
+135 NITPFLQEKNTIKVK

-177 EVYCKA
+177 EVYIKA
-183 SDIFITT
+183 SNIFITT

-196 KAVVQLDVQVSNP
+196 KAVVQLDVQVTNP
-209 KKNLYQIKYELVDPS
+209 NKALYQIKYELLDSS
-224 GKIVGTT
+224 GKIIGAT
-231 TTKLGQQSKQEITL
+231 TTKLGQQTKQQITL
-245 AVASPKLWSTEYPNL
+245 AVTSPKLWSTEHPNL
-260 YKAVVSTLVNGMVKD
+260 YKAVVSTLVNGSIKD

-350 LDLCDEMGFLVMDE
+350 LDLCDEMGFLIMDE

-447 ILSKNFIAQSDALDL
+447 ILSKNFIAQSGALDL
-462 LGFNYKQSAYDSL
+462 LGFNYKQNTYDSL

-495 RAVYVLPAD
+495 RGVYVLPAD

-559 GFDFLGEPVP
+559 GFDFLGEPIP

-596 SEWTQKPVLHVLP
+596 SEWTKKPVLHVLP

-629 MVSLYLNGKLVGTS
+629 LVSLYLNGKLVGTS

-685 KRLELSVNSRI
+685 QRLELSVNSRI
-696 IHPNSENLCFITA
+696 IHPNCENLCFITA

-751 NTAIN
+751 NSAIN

-782 KCLPVKMDI
+782 NCLPIKMDI

>member
-9 TFFCACML
+9 TFFCASML
-17 VQLMGVAQSSTVNFN
+17 VQLLCAAQSSNIQFN

-38 LALDSTGNFPINNNW
+38 LSLDSTGAFPSNNNW

-62 SIEGNFSAS
+62 SIEGNFSTS

-90 EFVRTKAMLNKDV
+90 DFIRTKEMINKEV

-108 GVFCNSEIWVND
+108 GVFCNSEVWVND

-135 NITPFLQETNTIKVK
+135 DITPYLQDKNTIKVK
-150 VDNYLQPNSRYY
+150 VDNFLQPNSRYY

-177 EVYCKA
+177 EVYVKA
-183 SDIFITT
+183 SNIFFTT

-209 KKNLYQIKYELVDPS
+209 KKNLYQIKFDIVDPS
-224 GKIVGTT
+224 GKIISST
-231 TTKLGQQSKQEITL
+231 TTKLGQESKQKVIL
-245 AVASPKLWSTEYPNL
+245 PVASPKLWNTEHPNL
-260 YKAVVSTLVNGMVKD
+260 YKAIVRTIVNGSVKD

-290 KNGFYLNEVPTK
+290 KNGFYLNDVPTK

-336 NAIRTAHNMPAAAF
+336 NAIRTAHNMPASAF

-364 AFDSWQKKKNK
+364 AFDMWQKKKNK
-375 YDYSKDFAKWHQQDL
+375 FDYSKDFAKWYQQDL
-390 EAMIVRDRNHPSVFM
+390 EAMILRDRNHPSVFM

-420 IALTKEMVAII
+420 IALTKNMVAIV
-431 KALDTTRP
+431 KALDATRP

-447 ILSKNFIAQSDALDL
+447 ILAKNFIAQSGALDL
-462 LGFNYKQSAYDSL
+462 LGFNYKQYAYDSL
-475 PSRFVGKPLIA
+475 PTRFVGKPLIA

-495 RAVYVLPAD
+495 RGVYLLPAD
-504 SNYIWPSDS
+504 SNYVWPSDS
-513 KDTKSGNVDYTCSAY
+513 KDTKPGNVDYTCSAY

-569 YTYPAR
+569 YAYPAR

-596 SEWTQKPVLHVLP
+596 SEWTKKPVLHVLP
-609 HWNWQ
+609 HWNWK
-614 KGQIVDVWAYYNNAD
+614 KGDMVDVWAYYNNAD
-629 MVSLYLNGKLVGTS
+629 LVSLYLNGKLIGTS
-643 QKTAN
+643 QKTPQK
-648 RLHAAWKLP
+648 LHAAWKLP
-657 FEPGILKVVSTLK
+657 FEPGVLKVVSTLK
-670 GKVVLTKEMHTAGAP
+670 GKVVLSKEVFTAGAP
-685 KRLELSVNSRI
+685 AKLQLSVNSRI

-709 KLQDAKGNLV
+709 KLLDAKGNIV
-719 PIHDQKIDFFVEE
+719 PIHDQKIDFMVEE
-732 GGTIVA
+732 GGTIIA
-738 TDNGSPISHESFK
+738 TDNGSPVSHESFN

-768 TKGARNLKIRAISE
+768 SKGANKVKIKASSSNIPDSKIE
-782 KCLPVKMDI
+782 IIVQ
-791 KLH
+791 

>member
-9 TFFCACML
+9 TFFCASML
-17 VQLMGVAQSSTVNFN
+17 VQLLGAAQSSNIQFN

-38 LALDSTGNFPINNNW
+38 LALDSTGAFPSNNNW

-62 SIEGNFSAS
+62 SIEGDFSAS

-90 EFVRTKAMLNKDV
+90 DFIRTKEIINKEV

-108 GVFCNSEIWVND
+108 GVFCNSEVWVND

-135 NITPFLQETNTIKVK
+135 DITPFLQDKNTIKVK
-150 VDNYLQPNSRYY
+150 VDNFLQPNSRYY

-177 EVYCKA
+177 EVYVKA
-183 SDIFITT
+183 SNIFFTT

-209 KKNLYQIKYELVDPS
+209 KKNLYQIKFDIVDPS
-224 GKIVGTT
+224 GKIISST
-231 TTKLGQQSKQEITL
+231 TTKLGQESKQKVKL
-245 AVASPKLWSTEYPNL
+245 PVASPQLWNTEHPNL
-260 YKAVVSTLVNGMVKD
+260 YKAIVRTIVNGSVKD

-283 RNFRFDV
+283 RNFRFDD
-290 KNGFYLNEVPTK
+290 KNGFYLNDVPTK

-336 NAIRTAHNMPAAAF
+336 NAIRTAHNMPASAF

-364 AFDSWQKKKNK
+364 AFDMWQKKKNK
-375 YDYSKDFAKWHQQDL
+375 FDYSKDFAKWYQQDL
-390 EAMIVRDRNHPSVFM
+390 EAMILRDRNHPSVFM

-420 IALTKEMVAII
+420 IALTKNMVAIV
-431 KALDTTRP
+431 KALDATRP

-447 ILSKNFIAQSDALDL
+447 ILAKNFIAQSGALDL
-462 LGFNYKQSAYDSL
+462 LGFNYKQYAYDSL
-475 PSRFVGKPLIA
+475 PTRFVGKPLIA

-495 RAVYVLPAD
+495 RGVYLLPAD
-504 SNYIWPSDS
+504 SNYVWPSDS
-513 KDTKSGNVDYTCSAY
+513 KDTKPGNVDYTCSAY

-569 YTYPAR
+569 YAYPAR

-596 SEWTQKPVLHVLP
+596 SEWTKKPVLHVLP
-609 HWNWQ
+609 HWNWK
-614 KGQIVDVWAYYNNAD
+614 KGDMVDVWAYYNNAD
-629 MVSLYLNGKLVGTS
+629 LVSLYLNGKLIGTS
-643 QKTAN
+643 QKTPQK
-648 RLHAAWKLP
+648 LHAAWKLP
-657 FEPGILKVVSTLK
+657 FEPGVLKVVSTLK
-670 GKVVLTKEMHTAGAP
+670 GKVVLSKEVFTAGAP
-685 KRLELSVNSRI
+685 AKLQLSVNSRI

-709 KLQDAKGNLV
+709 KLLDAKGNLV
-719 PIHDQKIDFFVEE
+719 PIHDQKIDFMVEE
-732 GGTIVA
+732 GGTIIA
-738 TDNGSPISHESFK
+738 TDNGSPVSHESFN

-768 TKGARNLKIRAISE
+768 SKGANKVKIKASSSNIPDSKIE
-782 KCLPVKMDI
+782 IIVQ
-791 KLH
+791 

>member
-1 MKYLIKSF
+1 
-9 TFFCACML
+9 ML
-17 VQLMGVAQSSTVNFN
+17 VQLLGAAQSSNIQFN

-38 LALDSTGNFPINNNW
+38 LALDSTGAFPSNNNW

-90 EFVRTKAMLNKDV
+90 DFIRTKEMINKEV

-108 GVFCNSEIWVND
+108 GVFCNSEVWVND

-135 NITPFLQETNTIKVK
+135 DITPYLQDKNTIKVK
-150 VDNYLQPNSRYY
+150 VDNFLQPNSRYY

-177 EVYCKA
+177 EVYVKA
-183 SDIFITT
+183 SNIFFTT

-209 KKNLYQIKYELVDPS
+209 KKNLYQIKFDIVDPS
-224 GKIVGTT
+224 GKIISST
-231 TTKLGQQSKQEITL
+231 TTKLGQESKQKVIL
-245 AVASPKLWSTEYPNL
+245 PVASPQLWNTEHPNL
-260 YKAVVSTLVNGMVKD
+260 YKAIVRTIVNGSVKD

-290 KNGFYLNEVPTK
+290 KNGFYLNDVPTK

-336 NAIRTAHNMPAAAF
+336 NAIRTAHNLPASAF

-364 AFDSWQKKKNK
+364 AFDMWQKKKNK
-375 YDYSKDFAKWHQQDL
+375 FDYSKDFAKWYQQDL
-390 EAMIVRDRNHPSVFM
+390 EAMILRDRNHPSVFM

-420 IALTKEMVAII
+420 IALTKNMVAIV
-431 KALDTTRP
+431 KALDATRP

-447 ILSKNFIAQSDALDL
+447 ILAKNFIAQSGALDL
-462 LGFNYKQSAYDSL
+462 LGFNYKQYAYDSL
-475 PSRFVGKPLIA
+475 PTRFVGKPLIA

-495 RAVYVLPAD
+495 RGVYLLPAD
-504 SNYIWPSDS
+504 SNYVWPSDS
-513 KDTKSGNVDYTCSAY
+513 KDTKPGNVDYTCSAY

-569 YTYPAR
+569 YAYPAR

-596 SEWTQKPVLHVLP
+596 SEWTKKPVLHVLP
-609 HWNWQ
+609 HWNWK
-614 KGQIVDVWAYYNNAD
+614 KGDMVDVWAYYNNAD
-629 MVSLYLNGKLVGTS
+629 LVSLYLNGKLIGTS
-643 QKTAN
+643 QKTPQK
-648 RLHAAWKLP
+648 LHAAWKLP
-657 FEPGILKVVSTLK
+657 FEPGVLKVVSTLK
-670 GKVVLTKEMHTAGAP
+670 GKVVLSKEVFTAGAP
-685 KRLELSVNSRI
+685 AKLQLSVNSRI

-709 KLQDAKGNLV
+709 KLLDAKGNLV
-719 PIHDQKIDFFVEE
+719 PIHDQKIDFMVEE
-732 GGTIVA
+732 GGTIIA
-738 TDNGSPISHESFK
+738 TDNGSPVSHESFN

-768 TKGARNLKIRAISE
+768 SKGANKVKIKASSSNIPDSKIE
-782 KCLPVKMDI
+782 IIVQ
-791 KLH
+791 

>member
-9 TFFCACML
+9 AFFCASML
-17 VQLMGVAQSSTVNFN
+17 VQFNAVAQSSTLNFN

-53 RTLQLPHDW
+53 RTVQVPHDW
-62 SIEGNFSAS
+62 SIEGNFSAI

-90 EFVRTKAMLNKDV
+90 EFERTKNMLKKEV

-135 NITPFLQETNTIKVK
+135 NITPYLQDKNTIKVK
-150 VDNYLQPNSRYY
+150 VDNFLQPNSRYY

-172 LIIKD
+172 LMIKD
-177 EVYCKA
+177 EAYIKA
-183 SDIFITT
+183 SNIFITT

-196 KAVVQLDVQVSNP
+196 KAVVQLDVQVSNLN
-209 KKNLYQIKYELVDPS
+209 KALYQIKYELVDPS
-224 GKIVGTT
+224 GKIVSAT
-231 TTKLGQQSKQEITL
+231 TTKLGQQSKQQITL
-245 AVASPKLWSTEYPNL
+245 AVTSPKLWSTEHPNL
-260 YKAVVSTLVNGMVKD
+260 YKAIVSTLVNGSIKD

-290 KNGFYLNEVPTK
+290 ENGFYLNEVSTK

-336 NAIRTAHNMPAAAF
+336 NAIRTAHNMPASAF

-375 YDYSKDFAKWHQQDL
+375 FDYSKDFAKWHQQDL
-390 EAMIVRDRNHPSVFM
+390 EAMILRDRNHPSVFM

-420 IALTKEMVAII
+420 LALTKSMVAIV

-447 ILSKNFIAQSDALDL
+447 ILAKNFIAQSGALDV
-462 LGFNYKQSAYDSL
+462 LGFNYKQYAYDSL
-475 PSRFVGKPLIA
+475 PTRFVGKPLIA

-495 RAVYVLPAD
+495 RGVYLLPAD
-504 SNYIWPSDS
+504 SNYVWPSDS
-513 KDTKSGNVDYTCSAY
+513 KDAKPGNVDYTCSAY

-541 SWLSVKNRPFMSG
+541 SWLSVKHRPFMSG

-569 YTYPAR
+569 YAYPAR
-575 SSYYGIIDLAGIP
+575 SAYYGIIDLAGIP

-596 SEWTQKPVLHVLP
+596 SEWTKKPVLHVLP

-629 MVSLYLNGKLVGTS
+629 LVSLYLNGKLVGTS

-657 FEPGILKVVSTLK
+657 FEPGVLKVVSTLK
-670 GKVVLTKEMHTAGAP
+670 GRVVLTKEVHTAGAAQ
-685 KRLELSVNSRI
+685 RLELSVNSRI

-709 KLQDAKGNLV
+709 KLLDAKGNLV
-719 PIHDQKIDFFVEE
+719 PMHDQKIDFMVEE
-732 GGTIVA
+732 GGTVIA

-751 NTAIN
+751 NTAVN

-768 TKGARNLKIRAISE
+768 RKGANKIKIKATSPNLPNAKIEII
-782 KCLPVKMDI
+782 VQ
-791 KLH
+791 

>member
-9 TFFCACML
+9 TFFCASML
-17 VQLMGVAQSSTVNFN
+17 VQLLGAAQSSNIQFN

-38 LALDSTGNFPINNNW
+38 LALDSTGAFPSNNNW
-53 RTLQLPHDW
+53 KTLQLPHDW

-76 NQAALPAGIGWYQK
+76 NQAALPAGIGRYQK
-90 EFVRTKAMLNKDV
+90 DFIRTKEMINKEV

-108 GVFCNSEIWVND
+108 GVFCNSEVWVND

-135 NITPFLQETNTIKVK
+135 DITPYLQDKNTIKVK
-150 VDNYLQPNSRYY
+150 VDNFLQPNSRYY

-177 EVYCKA
+177 EVYVKA
-183 SDIFITT
+183 SNIFFTT

-209 KKNLYQIKYELVDPS
+209 KKNLYQIKFDIVDPS
-224 GKIVGTT
+224 GKIISST
-231 TTKLGQQSKQEITL
+231 TTKLGQESKQKVIL
-245 AVASPKLWSTEYPNL
+245 PVASPQLWNTEHPNL
-260 YKAVVSTLVNGMVKD
+260 YKAIVRTIVNGSVKD

-290 KNGFYLNEVPTK
+290 KNGFYLNDVPTK

-336 NAIRTAHNMPAAAF
+336 NAIRTAHNMPASAF

-364 AFDSWQKKKNK
+364 AFDMWQKKKNK
-375 YDYSKDFAKWHQQDL
+375 FDYSKDFAKWYQQDL
-390 EAMIVRDRNHPSVFM
+390 EAMILRDRNHPSVFM

-420 IALTKEMVAII
+420 IALTKNMVAIV
-431 KALDTTRP
+431 KALDATRP

-447 ILSKNFIAQSDALDL
+447 ILAKNFIAQAGALDL
-462 LGFNYKQSAYDSL
+462 LGFNYKQYAYDSL
-475 PSRFVGKPLIA
+475 PTRFVGKPLIA

-495 RAVYVLPAD
+495 RGVYLLPAD
-504 SNYIWPSDS
+504 SNYVWPSDS
-513 KDTKSGNVDYTCSAY
+513 KDTKPGNVDYTCSAY

-541 SWLSVKNRPFMSG
+541 SWLSVKNRPFVSG

-569 YTYPAR
+569 YAYPAR

-596 SEWTQKPVLHVLP
+596 SEWTKKPVLHVLP
-609 HWNWQ
+609 HWNWK
-614 KGQIVDVWAYYNNAD
+614 KGDMVDVWAYYNNAD
-629 MVSLYLNGKLVGTS
+629 LVSLYLNGKLIGTS
-643 QKTAN
+643 QKTPQK
-648 RLHAAWKLP
+648 LHAAWKLP
-657 FEPGILKVVSTLK
+657 FEPGVLKVVSTLK
-670 GKVVLTKEMHTAGAP
+670 GKVVLSKEVFTAGAP
-685 KRLELSVNSRI
+685 AKLQLSVNSRI

-709 KLQDAKGNLV
+709 KLLDAKGNLV
-719 PIHDQKIDFFVEE
+719 PIHDQKIDFMVEE
-732 GGTIVA
+732 GGTIIA
-738 TDNGSPISHESFK
+738 TDNGSPVSHESFN

-768 TKGARNLKIRAISE
+768 SKGANKVKIKASSSNIPDSKIE
-782 KCLPVKMDI
+782 IIVQ
-791 KLH
+791 

>member
-9 TFFCACML
+9 TFFCASML
-17 VQLMGVAQSSTVNFN
+17 VQLLGAAQSSNIQFN

-38 LALDSTGNFPINNNW
+38 LALDSTGAFPSNNNW

-90 EFVRTKAMLNKDV
+90 DFIRTKEMINKEV

-108 GVFCNSEIWVND
+108 GVFCNSEVWVND

-135 NITPFLQETNTIKVK
+135 DITPYLQDKNTIKVK
-150 VDNYLQPNSRYY
+150 VDNFLQPNSRYY

-177 EVYCKA
+177 EVYVKA
-183 SDIFITT
+183 SNIFFTT

-209 KKNLYQIKYELVDPS
+209 KKNLYQIKFDIVDPS
-224 GKIVGTT
+224 GKIISST
-231 TTKLGQQSKQEITL
+231 TTKLGQESKQKVIL
-245 AVASPKLWSTEYPNL
+245 PVASPQLWNTEHPNL
-260 YKAVVSTLVNGMVKD
+260 YKAIVRTIVNGSVKD

-290 KNGFYLNEVPTK
+290 KNGFYLNDVPTK

-336 NAIRTAHNMPAAAF
+336 NAIRTAHNLPASAF

-364 AFDSWQKKKNK
+364 AFDMWQKKKNK
-375 YDYSKDFAKWHQQDL
+375 FDYSKDFAKWYQQDL
-390 EAMIVRDRNHPSVFM
+390 EAMILRDRNHPSVFM

-420 IALTKEMVAII
+420 IALTKNMVAIV
-431 KALDTTRP
+431 KALDATRP

-447 ILSKNFIAQSDALDL
+447 ILAKNFIAQSGALDL
-462 LGFNYKQSAYDSL
+462 LGFNYKQYAYDSL
-475 PSRFVGKPLIA
+475 PTRFVGKPLIA

-495 RAVYVLPAD
+495 RGVYLLPAD
-504 SNYIWPSDS
+504 SNYVWPSDS
-513 KDTKSGNVDYTCSAY
+513 KDTKPGNVDYTCSAY

-569 YTYPAR
+569 YAYPAR

-596 SEWTQKPVLHVLP
+596 SEWTKKPVLHVLP
-609 HWNWQ
+609 HWNWK
-614 KGQIVDVWAYYNNAD
+614 KGDMVDVWAYYNNAD
-629 MVSLYLNGKLVGTS
+629 LVSLYLNGKLIGTS
-643 QKTAN
+643 QKTPQK
-648 RLHAAWKLP
+648 LHAAWKLP
-657 FEPGILKVVSTLK
+657 FEPGVLKVVSTLK
-670 GKVVLTKEMHTAGAP
+670 GKVVLSKEVFTAGAP
-685 KRLELSVNSRI
+685 AKLQLSVNSRI

-709 KLQDAKGNLV
+709 KLLDAKGNLV
-719 PIHDQKIDFFVEE
+719 PIHDQKIDFMVEE
-732 GGTIVA
+732 GGTIIA
-738 TDNGSPISHESFK
+738 TDNGSPVSHESFN

-768 TKGARNLKIRAISE
+768 SKGANKVKIKASSSNIPDSKIE
-782 KCLPVKMDI
+782 IIVQ
-791 KLH
+791 

>member
-1 MKYLIKSF
+1 
-9 TFFCACML
+9 ML
-17 VQLMGVAQSSTVNFN
+17 VQLLCAAQSSNIQFN

-38 LALDSTGNFPINNNW
+38 LSLDSTGAFPSNNNW

-90 EFVRTKAMLNKDV
+90 DFIRTKEMINKEV

-108 GVFCNSEIWVND
+108 GVFCNSEVWVND

-135 NITPFLQETNTIKVK
+135 DITPYLQDKNTIKVK
-150 VDNYLQPNSRYY
+150 VDNFLQPNSRYY

-177 EVYCKA
+177 EVYVKA
-183 SDIFITT
+183 SNIFFTT

-209 KKNLYQIKYELVDPS
+209 KKNLYQIKFDIVDPS
-224 GKIVGTT
+224 GKIISST
-231 TTKLGQQSKQEITL
+231 TTKLGQESKQKVIL
-245 AVASPKLWSTEYPNL
+245 PVASPKLWNTEHPNL
-260 YKAVVSTLVNGMVKD
+260 YKAIVRTIVNGSVKD

-290 KNGFYLNEVPTK
+290 KNGFYLNDVPTK

-336 NAIRTAHNMPAAAF
+336 NAIRTAHNMPASAF

-364 AFDSWQKKKNK
+364 AFDMWQKKKNK
-375 YDYSKDFAKWHQQDL
+375 FDYSKDFAKWYQQDL
-390 EAMIVRDRNHPSVFM
+390 EAMILRDRNHPSVFM

-420 IALTKEMVAII
+420 IALTKNMVAIV
-431 KALDTTRP
+431 KALDATRP

-447 ILSKNFIAQSDALDL
+447 ILSKNFIAQSGALDL
-462 LGFNYKQSAYDSL
+462 LGFNYKQYAYDSL
-475 PSRFVGKPLIA
+475 PTRFVGKPLIA

-495 RAVYVLPAD
+495 RGVYLLPAD
-504 SNYIWPSDS
+504 SNYVWPSDS
-513 KDTKSGNVDYTCSAY
+513 KDNKLGNTDFTCSAY

-541 SWLSVKNRPFMSG
+541 SWLSVKNRPFMGG

-569 YTYPAR
+569 YPYPAR

-596 SEWTQKPVLHVLP
+596 SEWTKKPVLHVLP
-609 HWNWQ
+609 HWNWK
-614 KGQIVDVWAYYNNAD
+614 KGDLVDVWAYYNNAD
-629 MVSLYLNGKLVGTS
+629 MVTLYLNGKLIGSS
-643 QKTAN
+643 QKTPQI
-648 RLHAAWKLP
+648 LHAAWKVP
-657 FEPGILKVVSTLK
+657 FEPGVIKVVSTLK
-670 GKVVLTKEMHTAGAP
+670 GKVVLSKEVFTAGAAA
-685 KRLELSVNSRI
+685 KLELSVNSRI

-709 KLQDAKGNLV
+709 KLLDKKGNIV
-719 PIHDQKIDFFVEE
+719 PQHDQKIDFLVEE

-738 TDNGSPISHESFK
+738 TDNGSPISHESFN

-768 TKGARNLKIRAISE
+768 SKGANKVKIKASSSNIPDSKIE
-782 KCLPVKMDI
+782 IIVQ
-791 KLH
+791 

>member
-1 MKYLIKSF
+1 
-9 TFFCACML
+9 ML
-17 VQLMGVAQSSTVNFN
+17 VQLLCAAQSSNIQFN

-38 LALDSTGNFPINNNW
+38 LSLDSTGAFPSNNNW

-62 SIEGNFSAS
+62 SIEGNFSTS

-90 EFVRTKAMLNKDV
+90 DFIRTKEMINKEV

-108 GVFCNSEIWVND
+108 GVFCNSEVWVND

-135 NITPFLQETNTIKVK
+135 DITPYLQDKNTIKVK
-150 VDNYLQPNSRYY
+150 VDNFLQPNSRYY

-177 EVYCKA
+177 EVYVKA
-183 SDIFITT
+183 SNIFFTT

-209 KKNLYQIKYELVDPS
+209 KKNLYQIKFDIVDPS
-224 GKIVGTT
+224 GKIISST
-231 TTKLGQQSKQEITL
+231 TTKLGQESKQKVIL
-245 AVASPKLWSTEYPNL
+245 PVASPKLWNTEHPNL
-260 YKAVVSTLVNGMVKD
+260 YKAIVRTIVNGSVKD

-290 KNGFYLNEVPTK
+290 KNGFYLNDVPTK

-336 NAIRTAHNMPAAAF
+336 NAIRTAHNMPASAF

-364 AFDSWQKKKNK
+364 AFDMWQKKKNK
-375 YDYSKDFAKWHQQDL
+375 FDYSKDFAKWYQQDL
-390 EAMIVRDRNHPSVFM
+390 EAMILRDRNHPSVFM

-420 IALTKEMVAII
+420 IALTKNMVAIV
-431 KALDTTRP
+431 KALDATRP

-447 ILSKNFIAQSDALDL
+447 ILAKNFIAQSGALDL
-462 LGFNYKQSAYDSL
+462 LGFNYKQYAYDSL
-475 PSRFVGKPLIA
+475 PTRFVGKPLIA

-495 RAVYVLPAD
+495 RGVYLLPAD
-504 SNYIWPSDS
+504 SNYVWPSDS
-513 KDTKSGNVDYTCSAY
+513 KDTKPGNVDYTCSAY

-569 YTYPAR
+569 YAYPAR

-596 SEWTQKPVLHVLP
+596 SEWTKKPVLHVLP
-609 HWNWQ
+609 HWNWK
-614 KGQIVDVWAYYNNAD
+614 KGDMVDVWAYYNNAD
-629 MVSLYLNGKLVGTS
+629 LVSLYLNGKLIGTS
-643 QKTAN
+643 QKTPQK
-648 RLHAAWKLP
+648 LHAAWKLP
-657 FEPGILKVVSTLK
+657 FEPGVLKVVSTLK
-670 GKVVLTKEMHTAGAP
+670 GKVVLSKEVFTAGAP
-685 KRLELSVNSRI
+685 AKLQLSVNSRI

-709 KLQDAKGNLV
+709 KLLDAKGNIV
-719 PIHDQKIDFFVEE
+719 PIHDQKIDFMVEE
-732 GGTIVA
+732 GGTIIA
-738 TDNGSPISHESFK
+738 TDNGSPVSHESFN

-768 TKGARNLKIRAISE
+768 SKGANKVKIKASSSNIPDSKIE
-782 KCLPVKMDI
+782 IIVQ
-791 KLH
+791 